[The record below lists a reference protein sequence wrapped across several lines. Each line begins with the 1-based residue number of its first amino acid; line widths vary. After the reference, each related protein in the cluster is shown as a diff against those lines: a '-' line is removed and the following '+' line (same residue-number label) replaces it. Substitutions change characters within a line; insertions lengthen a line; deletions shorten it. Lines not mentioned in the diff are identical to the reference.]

1 MIETVDDIKTIAN
14 VGTGTMGHAIT
25 LQFALS
31 GYPVHLV
38 GRGEASLEKAMKA
51 IRSDAEDF
59 AEAGLLKDGD
69 TLDAVLARITG
80 YADYASGVADVD
92 FVIES
97 VAENLDIKK
106 SVWAE
111 VEHAAPKDAIL
122 STNTSGLSP
131 TALQSVLKKPE
142 RFVVAHFWNPA
153 QLMPLVEVV
162 PGEKTDPKVV
172 DITSDLMAKIGK
184 KPAKIKK
191 ESLGF
196 VGNRLQLAVL
206 REAFYIVQQGIAD
219 AATVDDVMKYSLGRR
234 WNLVGPLASIDLGG
248 LDVFYNIST
257 YLFDDMDN
265 GTGPSPLLAEKVR
278 EGNLGAKTGQGFFS
292 WQGEDGKR
300 IIESRNKALL
310 RALKNDAAD
319 AAVHRTQHASR
330 HAGPYGQPSAGRLRA
345 PDRILGRPSP
355 RPQGHRG
362 EERSVAFRVHGRPR
376 PRRLPVRIP
385 RREPRTASHN
395 HQRVRPAVDHGRG

>member
-25 LQFALS
+25 LQFALA

-69 TLDAVLARITG
+69 TMDAVLARITC

-131 TALQSVLKKPE
+131 TALQSVMGHPE

-172 DITSDLMAKIGK
+172 DITFDLMAKIGK

-234 WNLVGPLASIDLGG
+234 WNLVGPIASIDLGG

-265 GTGPSPLLAEKVR
+265 GTGPSPLLAEKVK

-292 WQGEDGKR
+292 WQDED
-300 IIESRNKALL
+300 ETRNKALR
-310 RALKNDAAD
+310 RALKDDAAD
-319 AAVHRTQHASR
+319 AAA
-330 HAGPYGQPSAGRLRA
+330 AGA
-345 PDRILGRPSP
+345 
-355 RPQGHRG
+355 
-362 EERSVAFRVHGRPR
+362 
-376 PRRLPVRIP
+376 
-385 RREPRTASHN
+385 
-395 HQRVRPAVDHGRG
+395 

>member
-1 MIETVDDIKTIAN
+1 
-14 VGTGTMGHAIT
+14 MGH
-25 LQFALS
+25 
-31 GYPVHLV
+31 
-38 GRGEASLEKAMKA
+38 
-51 IRSDAEDF
+51 
-59 AEAGLLKDGD
+59 
-69 TLDAVLARITG
+69 
-80 YADYASGVADVD
+80 
-92 FVIES
+92 
-97 VAENLDIKK
+97 
-106 SVWAE
+106 
-111 VEHAAPKDAIL
+111 
-122 STNTSGLSP
+122 
-131 TALQSVLKKPE
+131 PE

-172 DITSDLMAKIGK
+172 DITFDLMAKIGK

-206 REAFYIVQQGIAD
+206 REAFHIVQQGIAD

-234 WNLVGPLASIDLGG
+234 WNLVGPIASIDLGG

-319 AAVHRTQHASR
+319 AAAAQA
-330 HAGPYGQPSAGRLRA
+330 
-345 PDRILGRPSP
+345 
-355 RPQGHRG
+355 
-362 EERSVAFRVHGRPR
+362 
-376 PRRLPVRIP
+376 
-385 RREPRTASHN
+385 
-395 HQRVRPAVDHGRG
+395 

>member
-25 LQFALS
+25 LQFALA

-69 TLDAVLARITG
+69 TVDAVLARITG

-106 SVWAE
+106 SVWTE

-131 TALQSVLKKPE
+131 TALQSVMGHPE

-172 DITSDLMAKIGK
+172 DITFDLMAKIGK

-191 ESLGF
+191 ESLG
-196 VGNRLQLAVL
+196 LWA
-206 REAFYIVQQGIAD
+206 IACNWPCC
-219 AATVDDVMKYSLGRR
+219 ARR
-234 WNLVGPLASIDLGG
+234 
-248 LDVFYNIST
+248 ST
-257 YLFDDMDN
+257 
-265 GTGPSPLLAEKVR
+265 S
-278 EGNLGAKTGQGFFS
+278 S
-292 WQGEDGKR
+292 
-300 IIESRNKALL
+300 SR
-310 RALKNDAAD
+310 
-319 AAVHRTQHASR
+319 ASR
-330 HAGPYGQPSAGRLRA
+330 T
-345 PDRILGRPSP
+345 RPP
-355 RPQGHRG
+355 W
-362 EERSVAFRVHGRPR
+362 
-376 PRRLPVRIP
+376 
-385 RREPRTASHN
+385 TT
-395 HQRVRPAVDHGRG
+395 

>member
-1 MIETVDDIKTIAN
+1 M
-14 VGTGTMGHAIT
+14 
-25 LQFALS
+25 
-31 GYPVHLV
+31 
-38 GRGEASLEKAMKA
+38 
-51 IRSDAEDF
+51 
-59 AEAGLLKDGD
+59 
-69 TLDAVLARITG
+69 DAVLARITG

-172 DITSDLMAKIGK
+172 DITFDLMAKIGK

-219 AATVDDVMKYSLGRR
+219 AATVDVTRPTVSGLSPTAAVAEEGTWWDFVIEWCRVAENLDIKEVRLGRT
-234 WNLVGPLASIDLGG
+234 W
-248 LDVFYNIST
+248 ST
-257 YLFDDMDN
+257 
-265 GTGPSPLLAEKVR
+265 PP
-278 EGNLGAKTGQGFFS
+278 
-292 WQGEDGKR
+292 
-300 IIESRNKALL
+300 
-310 RALKNDAAD
+310 
-319 AAVHRTQHASR
+319 
-330 HAGPYGQPSAGRLRA
+330 
-345 PDRILGRPSP
+345 
-355 RPQGHRG
+355 
-362 EERSVAFRVHGRPR
+362 
-376 PRRLPVRIP
+376 
-385 RREPRTASHN
+385 PRT
-395 HQRVRPAVDHGRG
+395 RFCPRTPPA

>member
-172 DITSDLMAKIGK
+172 DITFDLMAKIGK

-265 GTGPSPLLAEKVR
+265 GTGPRREGQGRQSRRQNRPGLLLLAGR
-278 EGNLGAKTGQGFFS
+278 GRQAHHRIPQQGP
-292 WQGEDGKR
+292 
-300 IIESRNKALL
+300 AA
-310 RALKNDAAD
+310 RA
-319 AAVHRTQHASR
+319 
-330 HAGPYGQPSAGRLRA
+330 
-345 PDRILGRPSP
+345 
-355 RPQGHRG
+355 
-362 EERSVAFRVHGRPR
+362 EERRRGCRRCAGVRHKYQGSVTTMTSTEHSTRADMLAHMGS
-376 PRRLPVRIP
+376 LQQ
-385 RREPRTASHN
+385 AAY
-395 HQRVRPAVDHGRG
+395 VRPIEY

>member
-1 MIETVDDIKTIAN
+1 MVGTVEDIKTIAN
-14 VGTGTMGHAIT
+14 VGTGTMGHAIA
-25 LQFALS
+25 LQFALA

-38 GRGEASLEKAMKA
+38 GRGEASLDKSMKA

-59 AEAGLLKDGD
+59 AEAGLLKAGD
-69 TLDAVLARITG
+69 TVDTVLARITG

-131 TALQSVLKKPE
+131 TALQSVMGHPE

-172 DITSDLMAKIGK
+172 DITFDLMAKIGK

-206 REAFYIVQQGIAD
+206 REAFHIVQQGIAD

-234 WNLVGPLASIDLGG
+234 WNLVGPIASIDLGG

-265 GTGPSPLLAEKVR
+265 GTCPSPLLAEKVK

-300 IIESRNKALL
+300 IIETRNKALL
-310 RALKNDAAD
+310 RALKDDAAD
-319 AAVHRTQHASR
+319 AAA
-330 HAGPYGQPSAGRLRA
+330 AEA
-345 PDRILGRPSP
+345 
-355 RPQGHRG
+355 
-362 EERSVAFRVHGRPR
+362 
-376 PRRLPVRIP
+376 
-385 RREPRTASHN
+385 
-395 HQRVRPAVDHGRG
+395 